1 MNISVGSGDG
11 MFSHRIL
18 DVDMSEVKR
27 VLALIKGGDVIS
39 FAGGVPSKEVF
50 PLKELKDA
58 FLEVAEIPDAFQYG
72 STLGF
77 EGLREELLKHLKESQ
92 GIHAKLEEIMIT
104 HGSQQGIDIVGR
116 AFVDPRDMI
125 VVEAPTYFV
134 ALNTFQIYGSRFLQV
149 GLDEEGLKTEEL
161 ETLLRKLR
169 ADGKKI
175 KLLYTIPTFQNPSGV
190 TMSEERRKHLVELA
204 EDFDFIIV
212 EDNPYGELR
221 YSGSPVK
228 AIKHFDK
235 SGRVINLGTFSKIFV
250 PGFRLA
256 WLIAS
261 EELMEKLEV
270 GKLTT
275 DVCSNTVGQ
284 YVTWTFMRKGLLKKH
299 IQRLIEFY
307 KPKRDAML
315 EALDEFM
322 PENVNWTRPEGGM
335 FIWLT
340 IDGNVDTKEILEE
353 AVKRGVAYVP
363 GKVFYAL
370 KGGENQMRLNFTFE
384 SVERIREGV
393 KKLAELIAG
402 F

>member
-1 MNISVGSGDG
+1 
-11 MFSHRIL
+11 
-18 DVDMSEVKR
+18 
-27 VLALIKGGDVIS
+27 
-39 FAGGVPSKEVF
+39 
-50 PLKELKDA
+50 
-58 FLEVAEIPDAFQYG
+58 
-72 STLGF
+72 
-77 EGLREELLKHLKESQ
+77 
-92 GIHAKLEEIMIT
+92 MIT
-104 HGSQQGIDIVGR
+104 HGSQQGIDIIGR
-116 AFVDPRDMI
+116 VLVDPGDII

-134 ALNTFQIYGSRFLQV
+134 ALNTFQVYEARFLQV

-161 ETLLRKLR
+161 ESLLRK
-169 ADGKKI
+169 GEKI
-175 KLLYTIPTFQNPSGV
+175 KLVYTIPTFQNPSGV

-299 IQRLIEFY
+299 IQRLTESY
-307 KPKRDAML
+307 GPKRDAML
-315 EALDEFM
+315 EALDDFM
-322 PENVNWTRPEGGM
+322 PENVSWTKPDGGM

-340 IDGNVDTKEILEE
+340 IDDNVDTKEMLED

-384 SVERIREGV
+384 SVERIREGI
-393 KKLAELIAG
+393 KKLAKLIAN

>member
-1 MNISVGSGDG
+1 MNISVGLGDE
-11 MFSHRIL
+11 MFSQRIL
-18 DVDMSEVKR
+18 DIDMSEVKR
-27 VLALIKGGDVIS
+27 VVALVKGGSVIS
-39 FAGGVPSKEVF
+39 FAGGVPSKELF

-58 FLEVAEIPDAFQYG
+58 FLEIGEIPDAFQYG

-104 HGSQQGIDIVGR
+104 HGSQQGIDIIGR
-116 AFVDPRDMI
+116 AFVNPGDMI

-134 ALNTFQIYGSRFLQV
+134 ALNTFQVYEARFLQV
-149 GLDEEGLKTEEL
+149 ELDEEGMKTEEL
-161 ETLLRKLR
+161 ESLLKKLK

-190 TMSEERRKHLVELA
+190 TISEERRKHLVELA

-212 EDNPYGELR
+212 EDNAYGELR

-228 AIKHFDK
+228 AIKHFDR

-256 WLIAS
+256 WLIAN

-275 DVCSNTVGQ
+275 DVSSNTVGQ
-284 YVTWTFMRKGLLKKH
+284 YVTWAFMKKSLLKRH

-307 KPKRDAML
+307 RPKRDAML
-315 EALDEFM
+315 EALNEFM
-322 PENVNWTRPEGGM
+322 PENVSWTKPDGGM

-340 IDGNVDTKEILEE
+340 IDGNVDTKEMLEE

-363 GKVFYAL
+363 GKVFYAV

-384 SVERIREGV
+384 SVERIREGIRILA
-393 KKLAELIAG
+393 KLIVSS
-402 F
+402 

>member
-1 MNISVGSGDG
+1 MNISVGLGDK
-11 MFSHRIL
+11 MFSQRIL
-18 DVDMSEVKR
+18 DIDMSEVKR
-27 VLALIKGGDVIS
+27 VVSLIKGGNVIS
-39 FAGGVPSKEVF
+39 FAGGVPSKELF
-50 PLKELKDA
+50 PLKELREA
-58 FLEVAEIPDAFQYG
+58 FLEVGEIADVFQYG

-92 GIHAKLEEIMIT
+92 EIHAKLEEIMIT
-104 HGSQQGIDIVGR
+104 HGSQQGIDIIGR
-116 AFVDPRDMI
+116 VLVDPGDII

-134 ALNTFQIYGSRFLQV
+134 ALNTFQVYEARFLQV

-161 ETLLRKLR
+161 ESLLRK
-169 ADGKKI
+169 GEKI
-175 KLLYTIPTFQNPSGV
+175 KLVYTIPTFQNPSGV
-190 TMSEERRKHLVELA
+190 TMGEERRKHLVELA

-284 YVTWTFMRKGLLKKH
+284 YVTWAFMRKGLLKKH

-307 KPKRDAML
+307 RPKRDAML

-322 PENVNWTRPEGGM
+322 PENVSWTKPDGGM

-340 IDGNVDTKEILEE
+340 IDDNVDTKEMLED

-363 GKVFYAL
+363 GKVFYTL
-370 KGGENQMRLNFTFE
+370 RGGENQMRLNFTFE

-393 KKLAELIAG
+393 KILAKLISIS
-402 F
+402 

>member
-1 MNISVGSGDG
+1 
-11 MFSHRIL
+11 MFSRRIL
-18 DVDMSEVKR
+18 DIDMSEVKR
-27 VLALIKGGDVIS
+27 VVALIKAGDVIS
-39 FAGGVPSKEVF
+39 FAGGVPSKALF
-50 PLKELKDA
+50 PLKELREA
-58 FLEVAEIPDAFQYG
+58 FLEVGEIPDAFQYG

-77 EGLREELLKHLKESQ
+77 EGLREELLKHLKGSQ
-92 GIHAKLEEIMIT
+92 EIHAELEEIMIT
-104 HGSQQGIDIVGR
+104 HGSQQGIDIIGR
-116 AFVDPRDMI
+116 VLVDPGDII

-134 ALNTFQIYGSRFLQV
+134 ALNTFQVYEARFLQV

-161 ETLLRKLR
+161 ESLLRK
-169 ADGKKI
+169 GEKI
-175 KLLYTIPTFQNPSGV
+175 KLVYTIPTFQNPSGV
-190 TMSEERRKHLVELA
+190 TMSEERRKHLVELS

-299 IQRLIEFY
+299 IQRLTESY
-307 KPKRDAML
+307 GPKRDAML
-315 EALDEFM
+315 EALDDFM
-322 PENVNWTRPEGGM
+322 PENVSWTKPDGGM

-340 IDGNVDTKEILEE
+340 IDDNVDTKEMLED

-384 SVERIREGV
+384 SVERIREGI
-393 KKLAELIAG
+393 KKLAKLIAS